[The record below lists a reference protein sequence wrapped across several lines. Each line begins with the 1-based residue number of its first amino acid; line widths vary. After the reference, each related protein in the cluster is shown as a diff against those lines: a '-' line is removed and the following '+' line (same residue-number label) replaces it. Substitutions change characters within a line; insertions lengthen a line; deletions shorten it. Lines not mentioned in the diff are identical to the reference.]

1 MIHKKTVINF
11 HVNFFSS
18 KFVFKQMARALV
30 SELKILVY
38 TGKHL
43 NLVNLLGAITNNI
56 KRRKYIPDL
65 I

>member
-1 MIHKKTVINF
+1 
-11 HVNFFSS
+11 
-18 KFVFKQMARALV
+18 MARALV